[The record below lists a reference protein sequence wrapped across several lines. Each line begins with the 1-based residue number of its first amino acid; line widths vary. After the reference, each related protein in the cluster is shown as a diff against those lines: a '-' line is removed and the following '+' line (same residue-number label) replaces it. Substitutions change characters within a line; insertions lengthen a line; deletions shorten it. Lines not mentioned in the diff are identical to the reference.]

1 MEIVKAGDILF
12 CEKAFSP
19 AFHDANEFRQGLAFL
34 INAKTDA
41 MTVGTQAELIVLI
54 FQKLYQNT
62 SLMPTYTNLY
72 HGSYKPANVSEVD
85 DIPVVNT

>member
-1 MEIVKAGDILF
+1 MDRGDKASPTLLDHATYVGPVSVRTTTFRERGLFTMEIVKAGDILF

-41 MTVGTQAELIVLI
+41 MTVGTQAELI
-54 FQKLYQNT
+54 K
-62 SLMPTYTNLY
+62 
-72 HGSYKPANVSEVD
+72 
-85 DIPVVNT
+85 